1 MKTAPGNVTMVSPYS
16 ILKSNPAKIGMHASP
31 MDTNENAINSKKKK
45 IFLELQYN
53 CTILKFYNLI
63 I

>member
-31 MDTNENAINSKKKK
+31 MDTNENAINSKKKR
-45 IFLELQYN
+45 F
-53 CTILKFYNLI
+53 F
-63 I
+63 